1 MDCDGYPDE
10 TELETIRKWDH
21 TDFDGLIEYIKT
33 LWKYPERIISAE
45 NDADAPVWYFS
56 TGGWSGNESLIR
68 AMDHNFNWWVLFWYQ
83 SRVGGHYWFRDRKRE
98 ERTE

>member
-10 TELETIRKWDH
+10 TDLETIRKWDH
-21 TDFDGLIEYIKT
+21 TDFDGLIGYVQV
-33 LWKYPERIISAE
+33 LWKYPERIVSA
-45 NDADAPVWYFS
+45 DSLSPSWYIS
-56 TGGWSGNESLIR
+56 TGGWSGNERLIR
-68 AMDHNFNWWVLFWYQ
+68 AMQYNEIWWSLFWYK